1 MSAARNRHFRTRRR
15 RLKSRRICTRCATE
29 RAEEGHALCSACL
42 AIKKAKRPEPK
53 AVAAD
58 RRRLEALELAR
69 TRLLDRFNRVA

>member
-1 MSAARNRHFRTRRR
+1 MSAARKKYFRERRQKLRRR
-15 RLKSRRICTRCATE
+15 RVCTRCATE